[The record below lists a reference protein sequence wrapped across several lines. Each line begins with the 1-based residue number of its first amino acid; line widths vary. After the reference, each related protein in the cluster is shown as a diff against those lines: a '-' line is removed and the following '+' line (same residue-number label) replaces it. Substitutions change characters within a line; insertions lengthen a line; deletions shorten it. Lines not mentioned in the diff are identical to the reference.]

1 MTLDTS
7 ITRPRGTS
15 AGPGGARKWLPLAVT
30 LTGIFMIVLDFF
42 IVNVAIP
49 SIQRDLHADPAAIEW
64 VVSAYG
70 LCYGTGLITGG
81 RLGDL
86 YGRRRVF
93 LLGLAAFTAASV
105 ACGVAGGT
113 GVLIASRAMQG
124 LAASLAGPQV
134 LALIGACYAGRERA
148 RAVVAYG
155 VTMGVAAVFGQLIGG
170 ALIQADVAGLGWRSC
185 FLVNVPIGLA
195 ALIFTPRLV
204 PESGGGSGARLD
216 PAGTVLVTA
225 ALVAI
230 ILPLVDGRQQGWPPW
245 SWLCLGCSVPLLAA
259 FAVHQALRRSQGRT
273 PLIDLALFAD
283 RALSTGLIAIVV
295 FTCAMA
301 SFFVV
306 LALYLQEGRGLSAI
320 GSGAVFTA
328 VGAGYLA
335 TSLAP
340 QRIIARFGRQWPAL
354 GGVVMAAG
362 YLTLRFAVT
371 SAGGHTAALVPALLV
386 TGLGMGMLMAP
397 LMTIVLA
404 GVQRQA
410 GAASGLLNTAVQVG
424 NSVGV
429 AVIGVV
435 FFGAVAGGFAHAFA
449 ASLGWL
455 AASPLAVTV
464 LVQLLPRRS
473 PGPSR

>member
-1 MTLDTS
+1 MALETT
-7 ITRPRGTS
+7 ITGARGTS
-15 AGPGGARKWLPLAVT
+15 AGPGRARKWLPLAVT

-42 IVNVAIP
+42 VVNVAIP

-86 YGRRRVF
+86 YGRRRIF
-93 LLGLAAFTAASV
+93 LFGLAGFTAASV
-105 ACGVAGGT
+105 ACGLAGDT
-113 GVLIASRAMQG
+113 GVLIAGRAVQG

-134 LALIGACYAGRERA
+134 LSLISSGYAGRERA
-148 RAVVAYG
+148 RAIVCYG
-155 VTMGVAAVFGQLIGG
+155 VTMGLAAVFGQLIGG

-195 ALIFTPRLV
+195 ALILAPRLV
-204 PESGGGSGARLD
+204 PESGGGTGARLD

-230 ILPLVDGRQQGWPPW
+230 VLPLVDGRQQGWPAW
-245 SWLCLGCSVPLLAA
+245 AWLCLACSVPILAVFA
-259 FAVHQALRRSQGRT
+259 FHQTMRRRRGRD
-273 PLIDLALFAD
+273 PLIDPALFAD
-283 RALSTGLIAIVV
+283 RALSAGLIAIVA

-306 LALYLQEGRGLSAI
+306 LALYLQEGRGLSAL
-320 GSGAVFTA
+320 GSGIVFSA

-340 QRIIARFGRQWPAL
+340 RRITGALGRQWPAL
-354 GGVVMAAG
+354 GGVVMSGG
-362 YLTLRFAVT
+362 YLALRFTVAHVGT
-371 SAGGHTAALVPALLV
+371 GGETAALIPALLLA
-386 TGLGMGMLMAP
+386 GLGMGMLMAP
-397 LMTIVLA
+397 LMTVALA
-404 GVQRQA
+404 GVRRNT

-424 NSVGV
+424 NSIGV
-429 AVIGVV
+429 AVVGVV
-435 FFGAVAGGFAHAFA
+435 FFGSLPGGFAHAFGGA
-449 ASLGWL
+449 LDWL
-455 AASPLAVTV
+455 AASPLAVTA
-464 LVQLLPRRS
+464 LVQLLPRRT
-473 PGPSR
+473 